1 MKLNLKKV
9 KEELN
14 ALTVSSHD
22 QIDNLQRS
30 LEIQKNQ
37 NTEKEQIL
45 ETKDQEI

>member
-14 ALTVSSHD
+14 ALTVSSLD
-22 QIDNLQRS
+22 QIDNLQKS